1 MPTDS
6 ANPYNR
12 YPSGRDRLPGLCRN
26 LHRGCRVCLP
36 SNLQRSESRINI
48 TTSDFIFGQHAR
60 AWFHEC
66 DIRVLEGPSSAS
78 ITANGRSSESDDSY
92 YVIHKSTVAA
102 ADGND
107 VSSGTYYLGMPLA

>member
-1 MPTDS
+1 MTNTNIDTLLAETGYQVYAGTYIEGAVYVS
-6 ANPYNR
+6 HHTFKMVNTAN
-12 YPSGRDRLPGLCRN
+12 
-26 LHRGCRVCLP
+26 
-36 SNLQRSESRINI
+36 II
-48 TTSDFIFGQHAR
+48 TSDFIFGQHAR